1 MTRNRKI
8 ALRPDYKTDLAVRS
22 LARAVISIAI
32 ETINR
37 SDLNYA
43 GSAWPNDDDAD
54 LIARGTS
61 LPLSTATTIISPVTI
76 AFITSL
82 IPLSAGAALLSKGI
96 SLNFAGA
103 GAISVPNISSI
114 MAEWVGELQAIPAK
128 SGATTPG
135 ATLTPNKLA
144 VIVSLTDEM
153 VRHSNAEAVVT
164 QVLSE
169 SVAPAIDAS
178 LFSNAAA
185 VPDLRPAGLLNGITA
200 LTPSTATPSSVAMV
214 EDLST
219 LAGSVAP
226 FAGNGGIVFVASAR
240 QAVAINLLAERMPY
254 SVLASA
260 SLAPGTV
267 IAVATPAIV
276 SASELLPRIDASP
289 YALIH
294 EETNA
299 QAIVLPGGG
308 TASPVRS
315 LYQTDSVAMRLR
327 LPISW
332 ALRQPGALAW
342 MQNVSW

>member
-1 MTRNRKI
+1 
-8 ALRPDYKTDLAVRS
+8 
-22 LARAVISIAI
+22 
-32 ETINR
+32 
-37 SDLNYA
+37 
-43 GSAWPNDDDAD
+43 
-54 LIARGTS
+54 
-61 LPLSTATTIISPVTI
+61 
-76 AFITSL
+76 
-82 IPLSAGAALLSKGI
+82 
-96 SLNFAGA
+96 
-103 GAISVPNISSI
+103 
-114 MAEWVGELQAIPAK
+114 
-128 SGATTPG
+128 
-135 ATLTPNKLA
+135 
-144 VIVSLTDEM
+144 
-153 VRHSNAEAVVT
+153 
-164 QVLSE
+164 
-169 SVAPAIDAS
+169 
-178 LFSNAAA
+178 
-185 VPDLRPAGLLNGITA
+185 
-200 LTPSTATPSSVAMV
+200 
-214 EDLST
+214 
-219 LAGSVAP
+219 
-226 FAGNGGIVFVASAR
+226 
-240 QAVAINLLAERMPY
+240 LLAERMPY